1 MNDKKLFC
9 GEAHIFLE
17 PNVKKKQK
25 QHKINTFY
33 QQEKEPIAGYTG
45 APTIGSQLKPQY
57 PAPSGGTN
65 HFATFSCTHMINI
78 SHNNANQGST

>member
-9 GEAHIFLE
+9 GAAHIFLE

-33 QQEKEPIAGYTG
+33 QQEK
-45 APTIGSQLKPQY
+45 
-57 PAPSGGTN
+57 
-65 HFATFSCTHMINI
+65 
-78 SHNNANQGST
+78 